1 MGPAL
6 LPTPLSPAVGSRR
19 NAYRL
24 TFRALAPK
32 GLRRSI
38 ARRSRRCR
46 FRRGAGYDPKIDPWP
61 PGGSETDRRAWL
73 LERPCLSEDLQFLE
87 TGPVRPAFRLRALAV
102 STLRELTDPK
112 IPRFP
117 LLHPAASRRRVEI
130 GSKISSFFRVLPR
143 PSEEPIPALDGL
155 KMRWTS
161 ESGKRPKPELSTFKP
176 NSGGQGWIT
185 LPFVAHSLSFTL
197 PVRLERSREA
207 SRGVSRLRST
217 RTEKGGGYLSRL
229 ARSLSRNALSL
240 MKPSASC
247 WS

>member
-87 TGPVRPAFRLRALAV
+87 AGPVRPAFRLRALAV

-112 IPRFP
+112 ISRFP
-117 LLHPAASRRRVEI
+117 LLHPAASRGRVSS

-143 PSEEPIPALDGL
+143 PSEEPIPALDVWR
-155 KMRWTS
+155 MRPRA
-161 ESGKRPKPELSTFKP
+161 ESGKGKRADLSTFGEIA
-176 NSGGQGWIT
+176 SGQGWISQR
-185 LPFVAHSLSFTL
+185 FAV
-197 PVRLERSREA
+197 
-207 SRGVSRLRST
+207 
-217 RTEKGGGYLSRL
+217 KGRFFRFG
-229 ARSLSRNALSL
+229 
-240 MKPSASC
+240 PEQ
-247 WS
+247 